1 MPTTQSQIKLNLPL
15 PLKKKVEERAS
26 AYGIT
31 LSSYIRHLILQ
42 DVDIPTF
49 QASERAEKAY
59 RQAKKDM
66 KEGKTTVIKSKKDLE
81 DFLNSL

>member
-49 QASERAEKAY
+49 EASERTEKAY
-59 RQAKKDM
+59 RQAKKDL
-66 KEGKTTVIKSKKDLE
+66 KEGKAIKVSNIKEFFKTL
-81 DFLNSL
+81 